1 MPRHYRLVS
10 ADAHTLEPPDMW
22 ERYLPKK
29 LHADHLPR
37 VVKDAEGG
45 DAWLVPGGT
54 PAPIGLITTGGQRY
68 EEFNWFGNRYDT
80 MKRGAFDGKARLD
93 EQDEDGVDAEVL
105 FPSGSPRTIGYFA
118 GHEDDAVHE
127 AGIEAYNTWQLEEF
141 AAADPERLIALAMMP
156 QMGIERSVAELRRA
170 KQRGFRGIY
179 LQNFPSGNPKL
190 SPADDP
196 FWAAAE
202 EEGMPINIHLG
213 ISGSLRQMPAEAR
226 QAMRARFGSGRLPD
240 LVTMGG
246 AIGGFS
252 GVIAEFIYSG
262 LLDRFPG
269 LKLVGVEVG
278 ASWVPALLEHMDDHY
293 WRNRTWTDTKLKL
306 LPSEYFRR
314 NWRVTFIREPFAI
327 KVREAV
333 GIKNMMWSTDY
344 PHHRHDAPY
353 SRRLIE
359 DMFFGVPEA
368 EKRAIVCMNA
378 VELYDLPHVP
388 EEV

>member
-1 MPRHYRLVS
+1 
-10 ADAHTLEPPDMW
+10 
-22 ERYLPKK
+22 
-29 LHADHLPR
+29 
-37 VVKDAEGG
+37 
-45 DAWLVPGGT
+45 
-54 PAPIGLITTGGQRY
+54 
-68 EEFNWFGNRYDT
+68 
-80 MKRGAFDGKARLD
+80 
-93 EQDEDGVDAEVL
+93 
-105 FPSGSPRTIGYFA
+105 
-118 GHEDDAVHE
+118 
-127 AGIEAYNTWQLEEF
+127 
-141 AAADPERLIALAMMP
+141 
-156 QMGIERSVAELRRA
+156 
-170 KQRGFRGIY
+170 
-179 LQNFPSGNPKL
+179 
-190 SPADDP
+190 
-196 FWAAAE
+196 
-202 EEGMPINIHLG
+202 
-213 ISGSLRQMPAEAR
+213 
-226 QAMRARFGSGRLPD
+226 MRARFEGGRLPD

-314 NWRVTFIREPFAI
+314 NWQVTFIREPFAI

-359 DMFFGVPEA
+359 DMFFGVPEE

-378 VELYDLPHVP
+378 VELYDLPHVL
-388 EEV
+388 ESV